1 MEGTIED
8 SEKER
13 VISWKALHASEGI
26 YIYPIWMIDRETLKS
41 SNQGNDV
48 IILDLFLETKR
59 LIFEYLNWK
68 IWKDQGPMTISE
80 FKWLLKVNV

>member
-1 MEGTIED
+1 MKETTED
-8 SEKER
+8 SGKER
-13 VISWKALHASEGI
+13 DISWKALNTSKGI

-48 IILDLFLETKR
+48 IISDLFLEMKR

-68 IWKDQGPMTISE
+68 IWKDQRPMTIS
-80 FKWLLKVNV
+80 KVK